1 MLSNEKIVKTTD
13 DFAKP
18 ARPGP
23 ARRVPHRKGLLER
36 AALVARNALLW
47 LRARYLRR
55 LGMDIHPD
63 TQISLKAHLDK
74 TNPSGIHIGQGTLV
88 AFGAVILSHDLARVL
103 HTDTYVGRNCFIGAH
118 SIILPGIR
126 VGDGCIV
133 ATGSVVT
140 RDVEP
145 NSIVAGN
152 PARVVKTGIRT
163 RKWGMLE
170 DAYREAVIIQAE
182 SDAAEMANSSSRDR
196 R

>member
-1 MLSNEKIVKTTD
+1 MKNTNDFKGSEK
-13 DFAKP
+13 
-18 ARPGP
+18 PGP

-36 AALVARNALLW
+36 TALVIRKGLLW
-47 LRARYLRR
+47 ARAIHLRR

-103 HTDTYVGRNCFIGAH
+103 HTDTYIGRNCFIGAH

-126 VGDGCIV
+126 IGDGCIV

-140 RDVEP
+140 KNVDS

-152 PARVVKTGIRT
+152 PARVIRTGIRT
-163 RKWGMLE
+163 GKWGMLE
-170 DAYREAVIIQAE
+170 DAYREAYQLQLE
-182 SDAAEMANSSSRDR
+182 SDAQANARKS
-196 R
+196 